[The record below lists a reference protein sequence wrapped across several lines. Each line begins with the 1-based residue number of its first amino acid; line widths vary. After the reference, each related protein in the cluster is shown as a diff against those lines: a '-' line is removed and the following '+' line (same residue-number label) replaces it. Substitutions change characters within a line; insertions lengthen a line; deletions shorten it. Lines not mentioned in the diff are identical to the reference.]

1 MQLELGQLDRKYA
14 PLRMLSEPRLGAL
27 MASLAS
33 VGQQSPAL
41 IVQPDPA
48 AAPVLIDGYRRA
60 LALAKL
66 GQDTIEAVRLELSE
80 ADALVLRHRMA
91 ASNGTSALEDGWLLR
106 ELQDRHGVSQRELA
120 QRLSRSV
127 SWVSRRLGLVD
138 DLPEQLQQLVRD
150 GRVAPQAAMKHLL
163 PLSRANRAVVVR
175 LATAMASRSWSVR
188 EVMALVRGW
197 RAAAIDKRS
206 QIEANPELFCR
217 AAEEFAREL
226 PVLDADGH
234 VLIKALHGL
243 SSHAHKLRRQLQA
256 HLRQHGELQ
265 PADLLAAS
273 WNDVE
278 RSCAALREVIHTGV
292 GHAR

>member
-1 MQLELGQLDRKYA
+1 MQLEIGQLDRKYA
-14 PLRMLSEPRLGAL
+14 PLRTLAEPQLGSL

-33 VGQQSPAL
+33 LGQQSPAL
-41 IVQPDPA
+41 VVQPDVA
-48 AAPVLIDGYRRA
+48 LAPVLIDGYRRA
-60 LALAKL
+60 AALAKL
-66 GQDTIEAVRLELSE
+66 GQDTIEAVRLELAE

-106 ELQDRHGVSQRELA
+106 ELTDRHGLSQRELS

-127 SWVSRRLGLVD
+127 SWVSRRLGLIEN
-138 DLPEQLQQLVRD
+138 LPDKAQQLVRD
-150 GRVAPQAAMKHLL
+150 GKVAPQAAMKHLL
-163 PLSRANRAVVVR
+163 PLSRANRAAVER
-175 LATAMASRSWSVR
+175 LAEAMAGRSWSVR

-197 RAAAIDKRS
+197 RAALPEKRP

-234 VLIKALHGL
+234 ALVKALHELAG
-243 SSHAHKLRRQLQA
+243 HHHRLRRQFQA
-256 HLRQHGELQ
+256 RLRQHGALQ
-265 PADLLAAS
+265 PADGLAAS
-273 WNDVE
+273 CNEVDRAW
-278 RSCAALREVIHTGV
+278 SALREIIHNGV